1 MIDRA
6 IFHRAPLA
14 PDAFAPLPTGAV
26 KPLGYLLAAE
36 RAQANGLGG
45 QITRVWDGLRDS
57 AWMGGKGENW
67 ERGPYYLD
75 GLIPLAWQLEDEEL
89 QNLARRF
96 VDWILASQDEEGFFG
111 PKDNPDWWPRMI
123 VLKALQQYFTITGDK
138 KILVFLTK
146 YFAYMARKL
155 DEQPLGLWAIARAG
169 DCVDAILWL
178 YDITGKAGLLKLCD
192 KVLGQA
198 MDWTRHFHTFPDEQ
212 DQKRAHPWSMLEPRL
227 KATDDPWSEAWQI
240 HQRTH
245 VVNLAMAL
253 KTPQVEHALHG
264 GTKQADAF
272 RAGWEKL
279 TRFHG
284 VANGMFT
291 GDEHLSGA
299 NPSQGT
305 ETCAVVETL
314 YSLERVLAM
323 TGEARVGD
331 LWERIAYNALPAALS
346 PDGWAHQYDQQVNQ
360 IRIDRYPRAWYNNKP
375 DANVFGL
382 EPNYGCC
389 TANLHQGYPKFT
401 AHLWMAVRGGGLA
414 AQSYAPCE
422 VLWRAGQTRIRLTVG
437 GDYPTQERVRIRLK
451 MEGEAR
457 FPILLR
463 IPGWAEGA
471 HAEVAGERLEGT
483 PGQYL
488 RLERRRRDRADPP
501 HAGANREV
509 APPDPGRLPRAGA
522 LRPARAGQVGV
533 QGGDAPVRPLGGAA
547 GALEL
552 CARAG
557 RGLCRRGRRGP
568 HRLLGRPLPG
578 LGREGRLGGRSA
590 RAPAAGRRAGGADFA
605 RSLCA
610 GAAARRPV
618 PLGEKRITREPQN
631 FRKEGYAYELED
643 RYHRLWRNGPLARD
657 QRLQDRG
664 RGLCR
669 GLRRG

>member
-14 PDAFAPLPTGAV
+14 PDAFAPLPTGAI

-96 VDWILASQDEEGFFG
+96 VGWILASQDEEGFFG
-111 PKDNPDWWPRMI
+111 PKDNPDWWPRMV

-227 KATDDPWSEAWQI
+227 KATQDPWSEAWQI

-314 YSLERVLAM
+314 YSLERVLAL
-323 TGEARVGD
+323 TGGARVGD

-488 RLERRRRDRADPP
+488 RLERVWGDGDEIELTLPMQVRTEKWHHQTLAVYRGPVLFALPVPAKWEYKGEMPLCDRWAEPQGPWNYALVPEEGFAVEGGGARIACSAVRCPGWVEKGGSADDPP
-501 HAGANREV
+501 VR
-509 APPDPGRLPRAGA
+509 P
-522 LRPARAGQVGV
+522 LR
-533 QGGDAPVRPLGGAA
+533 GDAPVERISLVPYAQAPLRVAQFPWA
-547 GALEL
+547 
-552 CARAG
+552 
-557 RGLCRRGRRGP
+557 
-568 HRLLGRPLPG
+568 
-578 LGREGRLGGRSA
+578 
-590 RAPAAGRRAGGADFA
+590 
-605 RSLCA
+605 
-610 GAAARRPV
+610 
-618 PLGEKRITREPQN
+618 
-631 FRKEGYAYELED
+631 
-643 RYHRLWRNGPLARD
+643 RNG
-657 QRLQDRG
+657 
-664 RGLCR
+664 
-669 GLRRG
+669 

>member
-1 MIDRA
+1 
-6 IFHRAPLA
+6 
-14 PDAFAPLPTGAV
+14 
-26 KPLGYLLAAE
+26 
-36 RAQANGLGG
+36 
-45 QITRVWDGLRDS
+45 
-57 AWMGGKGENW
+57 MGGKGENW

-111 PKDNPDWWPRMI
+111 PKDNPDWWPRMV

-331 LWERIAYNALPAALS
+331 LWEAAS
-346 PDGWAHQYDQQVNQ
+346 P
-360 IRIDRYPRAWYNNKP
+360 
-375 DANVFGL
+375 
-382 EPNYGCC
+382 
-389 TANLHQGYPKFT
+389 T
-401 AHLWMAVRGGGLA
+401 
-414 AQSYAPCE
+414 
-422 VLWRAGQTRIRLTVG
+422 TR
-437 GDYPTQERVRIRLK
+437 
-451 MEGEAR
+451 
-457 FPILLR
+457 
-463 IPGWAEGA
+463 
-471 HAEVAGERLEGT
+471 
-483 PGQYL
+483 
-488 RLERRRRDRADPP
+488 
-501 HAGANREV
+501 
-509 APPDPGRLPRAGA
+509 
-522 LRPARAGQVGV
+522 
-533 QGGDAPVRPLGGAA
+533 
-547 GALEL
+547 
-552 CARAG
+552 
-557 RGLCRRGRRGP
+557 CRRPSRPTDGRTSTTSRST
-568 HRLLGRPLPG
+568 
-578 LGREGRLGGRSA
+578 RSA
-590 RAPAAGRRAGGADFA
+590 STAIPAPGTTTSRTRTSSAWSRTT
-605 RSLCA
+605 
-610 GAAARRPV
+610 AAARRTCTRATPSSR
-618 PLGEKRITREPQN
+618 RICGWPCAAGGSRRSPTR
-631 FRKEGYAYELED
+631 R
-643 RYHRLWRNGPLARD
+643 ARCSGA
-657 QRLQDRG
+657 RG
-664 RGLCR
+664 RR
-669 GLRRG
+669 ASA